1 MRKMFSMEYPLQLI
15 DAYKSFDTGQ
25 KYVLEGINLEL
36 TPGSITGLLGR
47 NGAGKTTLIRMAVGL
62 LEPDSGWS
70 NIFGY
75 QAWNCPA
82 LIRRRVGYVAQQF
95 DDMLWLSVQDAL
107 SLVGSFYDNWDCQ
120 LVERLRVEWEIPG
133 DRKIQKLSLGQQQKV
148 SILMA
153 IGHRPDLLILDEPV
167 ASLDPAARHEFLR
180 MLLLL
185 NDEIGQTILFSS
197 HITTDIERVA
207 ADVAVL
213 HAGKITYHGG
223 LDDLKES
230 VQCLF
235 LHSDTPLVDLHRI
248 GGIVSSRIDGNRMQV
263 WVRDWDESKQE
274 SLNELLVQTGTVKQ
288 EHRDGIVTENVGL
301 EELFLGMTS

>member
-1 MRKMFSMEYPLQLI
+1 MRKMFSMEYPLQLM
-15 DAYKSFDTGQ
+15 DAYKSFDAGQ
-25 KYVLEGINLEL
+25 NYVLNGVNFEL
-36 TPGSITGLLGR
+36 SKGTITGLLGR

-70 NIFGY
+70 NLFGY

-82 LIRRRVGYVAQQF
+82 LIRRKVGYVAQQF

-107 SLVGSFYDNWDCQ
+107 SLVGSFYDQWDCQ
-120 LVERLRVEWEIPG
+120 LVERLRVDWEVPK
-133 DRKIQKLSLGQQQKV
+133 DRKIQQLSLGQQQKV

-223 LDDLKES
+223 LDELKES

-235 LHSDTPLVDLHRI
+235 LHADTPLVDLHRI
-248 GGIVSSRIDGNRMQV
+248 DGVVSSRIDGNRMQV
-263 WVRDWDESKQE
+263 WVRDWDEAKQD
-274 SLNELLVQTGTVKQ
+274 SLRQLLVQTGSIKQ
-288 EHRDGIVTENVGL
+288 DQADCVATESMGL